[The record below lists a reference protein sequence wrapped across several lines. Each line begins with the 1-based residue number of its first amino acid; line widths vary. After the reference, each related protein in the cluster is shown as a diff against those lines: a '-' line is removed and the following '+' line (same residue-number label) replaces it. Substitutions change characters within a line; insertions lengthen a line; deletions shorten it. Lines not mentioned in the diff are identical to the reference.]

1 MSMIRVENLTFS
13 YPSSYDTI
21 FDNASFQIDTDWKLG
36 FVGRN
41 GRGKTTLLNLFL
53 GKYEYSG
60 KIISSVQFD
69 YFPYPVPDKKRMT
82 EDILQAVCPLA
93 EEWELMREL
102 ASLEVNAEVLWRP
115 FETLSNGEQ
124 TKVLLAALFLNE
136 GHFLLIDEPTNHLDT
151 NAREKVSA
159 YLKKKRGF
167 ILVSHDRRF
176 LDGCV
181 DHILSLNKNTI
192 EIQAGNFSSWL
203 ENFQRQQEFET
214 AQNERLK
221 KDIGRLQQAA
231 RRSSDWSDAVEKSK
245 NGTRNSGSKTDK
257 GYVGHKAAK
266 MMKRSKTIEARQ
278 QQAIEQK
285 STLLKN
291 AETADTLKIHP
302 LTFRSDLL
310 VSFSNVSVIYDG
322 TEICEPV
329 SFEIHQGE
337 RVVIDGKNG
346 SGKSSLLK
354 LLSNDPTEHTGTVTI
369 GSGLVIS
376 YVPQDTS
383 HLNGTLSEFAERN
396 ALDESLFK
404 AVLRKMDFER
414 VQFEKNM
421 RDFSG
426 GQKKKV
432 LIAKSLCEQAHLYVW
447 DEPMN
452 FIDVFSR
459 MQIEQLIKQF
469 APTMLLVEHDL
480 AFREAVAAK
489 VVRLQKTD

>member
-13 YPSSYDTI
+13 YPSSYDTV
-21 FDNASFQIDTDWKLG
+21 FDNATFQIDTDWKLG

-53 GKYEYSG
+53 GKYEYRG

-69 YFPYPVPDKKRMT
+69 YFPYPVSDKKRMT
-82 EDILQAVCPLA
+82 EDILCEVCPFA

-102 ASLEVNAEVLWRP
+102 SYLDVNADVLWRP
-115 FETLSNGEQ
+115 FKTLSNGEQ

-159 YLKKKRGF
+159 YLKKKKGF

-181 DHILSLNKNTI
+181 DHILSLNRATI
-192 EIQAGNFSSWL
+192 EVQSGNFSSWM

-221 KDIGRLQQAA
+221 KDIGRLQQATQ
-231 RRSSDWSDAVEKSK
+231 RSSNWSDAVERNK
-245 NGTRNSGSKTDK
+245 NGTRNSGSKIDK

-266 MMKRSKTIEARQ
+266 MMKRSKTIEVRQ
-278 QQAIEQK
+278 QQAIAQK
-285 STLLKN
+285 SALLKN
-291 AETADTLKIHP
+291 TETVDTLKIHP
-302 LTFRSDLL
+302 LTYHSDLL
-310 VSFSNVSVIYDG
+310 VSFSDVSVIYDG
-322 TEICEPV
+322 TKVCEPV
-329 SFEIHQGE
+329 FFEIHQGE
-337 RVVIDGKNG
+337 RVVIDGQNG
-346 SGKSSLLK
+346 SGKSSLVK
-354 LLSNDPTEHTGTVTI
+354 LLSNYPIEHTGTVAI

-383 HLNGTLSEFAERN
+383 YLNGTLSKFAVKN
-396 ALDESLFK
+396 NLDESLFK
-404 AVLRKMDFER
+404 AILRKMDFER

-421 RDFSG
+421 EDFSG

-447 DEPMN
+447 DEPLN
-452 FIDVFSR
+452 FVDVYSR
-459 MQIEQLIKQF
+459 MQIEQLIKEF
-469 APTMLLVEHDL
+469 APTMLLVEHDS
-480 AFREAVAAK
+480 AFRDAVASK
-489 VVRLQKTD
+489 IVTI

>member
-21 FDNASFQIDTDWKLG
+21 FDNVTFQIDTDWKLG

-41 GRGKTTLLNLFL
+41 GKGKTTLLNLFL
-53 GKYEYSG
+53 GKYEYRG

-69 YFPYPVPDKKRMT
+69 YFPYPVSDKKRMT
-82 EDILQAVCPLA
+82 EDILYEVCPLA

-102 ASLEVNAEVLWRP
+102 SYLDVSADVLWRR

-136 GHFLLIDEPTNHLDT
+136 NHFLLIDEPTNHLDT
-151 NAREKVSA
+151 NAREKVAA
-159 YLKKKRGF
+159 YLKKKKGF

-181 DHILSLNKNTI
+181 DHILSLNRTTI
-192 EIQAGNFSSWL
+192 EVQSGNFSSWM

-221 KDIGRLQQAA
+221 KDIGRLQRAA
-231 RRSSDWSDAVEKSK
+231 QRTSVWSDQIEASK
-245 NGTRNSGSKTDK
+245 YGNGSVDR
-257 GYVGHKAAK
+257 GYLGHKAAK

-285 STLLKN
+285 SSLLKN
-291 AETADTLKIHP
+291 AETVDTLKIHP
-302 LTFRSDLL
+302 LTYHSDLL
-310 VSFSNVSVIYDG
+310 VSFSDVSVIYDS
-322 TEICEPV
+322 TKVCEPV
-329 SFEIHQGE
+329 FFEIHQGE

-354 LLSNDPTEHTGTVTI
+354 LLLNYPIEHTGTVAI
-369 GSGLVIS
+369 GSGLIIS

-383 HLNGTLSEFAERN
+383 HLNGNLSKFAEKN
-396 ALDESLFK
+396 NLDESLFK
-404 AVLRKMDFER
+404 AILRKMDFER
-414 VQFEKNM
+414 VQFGKNM
-421 RDFSG
+421 EDFSG

-447 DEPMN
+447 DEPLN
-452 FIDVFSR
+452 FIDVYSR
-459 MQIEQLIKQF
+459 MQIEHLIKQF
-469 APTMLLVEHDL
+469 APTMLLVEHDI
-480 AFREAVAAK
+480 AFREAIATK
-489 VVRLQKTD
+489 VVKL

>member
-21 FDNASFQIDTDWKLG
+21 FDNATFQIDTDWKLG

-41 GRGKTTLLNLFL
+41 GKGKTTLLNLFL
-53 GKYEYSG
+53 GKYEYRG

-69 YFPYPVPDKKRMT
+69 YFPYPVSDKKRMT
-82 EDILQAVCPLA
+82 EDILYEVCPLA

-102 ASLEVNAEVLWRP
+102 SYLDVSADVLWRR

-136 GHFLLIDEPTNHLDT
+136 NHFLLIDEPTNHLDT
-151 NAREKVSA
+151 NARKKVAA
-159 YLKKKRGF
+159 YLKKKKGF

-181 DHILSLNKNTI
+181 DHILSLNRTTI
-192 EIQAGNFSSWL
+192 EVQSGNFSSWM

-221 KDIGRLQQAA
+221 KDIGRLQRAA
-231 RRSSDWSDAVEKSK
+231 QRTSVWSDRIEASK
-245 NGTRNSGSKTDK
+245 YGNGPVDR
-257 GYVGHKAAK
+257 GYLGHKAAK
-266 MMKRSKTIEARQ
+266 MMKRSKTIEARK

-285 STLLKN
+285 SALLKN
-291 AETADTLKIHP
+291 AETVDTLKIHP
-302 LTFRSDLL
+302 LTHHSDLL
-310 VSFSNVSVIYDG
+310 VSFSDVSVIYDS
-322 TEICEPV
+322 TKVCEPIF
-329 SFEIHQGE
+329 FEIHQGE

-354 LLSNDPTEHTGTVTI
+354 LLLNYPIEHTGTVAI
-369 GSGLVIS
+369 GSGLIIS

-383 HLNGTLSEFAERN
+383 HLNGNLSIFAEKN
-396 ALDESLFK
+396 NLDESLFK
-404 AVLRKMDFER
+404 AILRKMDFER
-414 VQFEKNM
+414 VQFGKNM
-421 RDFSG
+421 EDFSG

-447 DEPMN
+447 DEPLN
-452 FIDVFSR
+452 FIDVYSR
-459 MQIEQLIKQF
+459 MQIEHLIKQF
-469 APTMLLVEHDL
+469 APTMLLVEHDI
-480 AFREAVAAK
+480 AFREAIATK
-489 VVRLQKTD
+489 VVKL

>member
-21 FDNASFQIDTDWKLG
+21 FDNVTFQIDTDWKLG

-41 GRGKTTLLNLFL
+41 GKGKTTLLNLFI
-53 GKYEYSG
+53 GKYEYRG

-69 YFPYPVPDKKRMT
+69 YFPYPVSDKKRMT
-82 EDILQAVCPLA
+82 EDILYEVCPLA

-102 ASLEVNAEVLWRP
+102 SYLDVSADVLWRR

-136 GHFLLIDEPTNHLDT
+136 NHFLLIDEPTNHLDT
-151 NAREKVSA
+151 NAREKVAA
-159 YLKKKRGF
+159 YLKKKKGF

-181 DHILSLNKNTI
+181 DHILSLNRTTI
-192 EIQAGNFSSWL
+192 EVQSGNFSSWM
-203 ENFQRQQEFET
+203 ENFQRQKEFET

-221 KDIGRLQQAA
+221 KDIGRLQRAA
-231 RRSSDWSDAVEKSK
+231 QRTSVWSDQIEASK
-245 NGTRNSGSKTDK
+245 YGNGSVDR
-257 GYVGHKAAK
+257 GYLGHKAAK

-285 STLLKN
+285 SALLKN
-291 AETADTLKIHP
+291 AETVDTLKIHP
-302 LTFRSDLL
+302 LTYHSDLL
-310 VSFSNVSVIYDG
+310 VSFSDVSVIYDS
-322 TEICEPV
+322 TKVCEPV
-329 SFEIHQGE
+329 FFEIHQGE

-354 LLSNDPTEHTGTVTI
+354 LLLNYPIEHTGTVAI
-369 GSGLVIS
+369 GSGLIIS

-383 HLNGTLSEFAERN
+383 HLNGNLSKFAEKN
-396 ALDESLFK
+396 NLDESLFK
-404 AVLRKMDFER
+404 AILRKMDFER
-414 VQFEKNM
+414 VQFGKNM
-421 RDFSG
+421 EDFSG

-447 DEPMN
+447 DEPLN
-452 FIDVFSR
+452 FIDVYSR
-459 MQIEQLIKQF
+459 MQIEHLIKQF
-469 APTMLLVEHDL
+469 APTMLLVEHDI
-480 AFREAVAAK
+480 AFREAIATK
-489 VVRLQKTD
+489 VVKL

>member
-21 FDNASFQIDTDWKLG
+21 FDNVTFQIDTDWKLG

-41 GRGKTTLLNLFL
+41 GKGKTTLLNLFL
-53 GKYEYSG
+53 GKYEYRG

-69 YFPYPVPDKKRMT
+69 YFPYPVSDKKRMT
-82 EDILQAVCPLA
+82 EDILYEVCPLA

-102 ASLEVNAEVLWRP
+102 SYLDVSADVLWRR

-136 GHFLLIDEPTNHLDT
+136 NHFLLIDEPTNHLDT
-151 NAREKVSA
+151 NAREKVAA
-159 YLKKKRGF
+159 YLKKKKGF

-181 DHILSLNKNTI
+181 DHILSLNRTTI
-192 EIQAGNFSSWL
+192 EVQSGNFSSWM
-203 ENFQRQQEFET
+203 ENFQRQQEVET

-221 KDIGRLQQAA
+221 KDIGRLQRAA
-231 RRSSDWSDAVEKSK
+231 QRTSVWSDRIEASK
-245 NGTRNSGSKTDK
+245 YVNGPVDR
-257 GYVGHKAAK
+257 GYLGHKAAK

-285 STLLKN
+285 SALLKN
-291 AETADTLKIHP
+291 AETVDTLKIYP
-302 LTFRSDLL
+302 LTYHSDLL
-310 VSFSNVSVIYDG
+310 VSFSDVSVIYDS
-322 TEICEPV
+322 TKVCEPIF
-329 SFEIHQGE
+329 FEIRQGE

-354 LLSNDPTEHTGTVTI
+354 LLLNYPIEHTGTVAI
-369 GSGLVIS
+369 GSGLIIS

-383 HLNGTLSEFAERN
+383 HLNGNLSKFAEKN
-396 ALDESLFK
+396 NLDESLFK
-404 AVLRKMDFER
+404 AILRKMDFER
-414 VQFEKNM
+414 VQFGKNM
-421 RDFSG
+421 EDFSG

-447 DEPMN
+447 DEPLN
-452 FIDVFSR
+452 FIDVYSR
-459 MQIEQLIKQF
+459 MQIEHLIKQF
-469 APTMLLVEHDL
+469 APTMLLVEHDI
-480 AFREAVAAK
+480 AFREAIATK
-489 VVRLQKTD
+489 VVKL

>member
-21 FDNASFQIDTDWKLG
+21 FDNVNFQIDTDWKLG

-41 GRGKTTLLNLFL
+41 GRGKTTLLNLLL

-60 KIISSVQFD
+60 KITSSVMFD
-69 YFPYPVPDKKRMT
+69 YFPYQVSDKKRMS
-82 EDILQAVCPLA
+82 EDVLHEICPLA

-102 ASLEVNAEVLWRP
+102 SYLDVNADVLLRP

-136 GHFLLIDEPTNHLDT
+136 GRFLLIDEPTNHLDAA
-151 NAREKVSA
+151 ARKKVSS
-159 YLKKKRGF
+159 YLKSKKGF

-181 DHILSLNKNTI
+181 DHILSLNRADI
-192 EIQAGNFSSWL
+192 EVQSGNFSSWM
-203 ENFQRQQEFET
+203 ENFQRQQEFEA

-221 KDIGRLQQAA
+221 KDISHLKKAA
-231 RRSSDWSDAVEKSK
+231 KRSANWSDAVEKSK
-245 NGTRNSGSKTDK
+245 NGTKNSGSEIDK

-266 MMKRSKTIEARQ
+266 MMKRSKTLEARQ
-278 QQAIEQK
+278 HRAIEQK
-285 STLLKN
+285 SALLKN
-291 AETADTLKIHP
+291 AESADILKIHP
-302 LTFRSDLL
+302 LEYHTDLL
-310 VSFSNVSVIYDG
+310 ASFSDVSVMYDG
-322 TEICEPV
+322 NKICEPV
-329 SFEIHQGE
+329 FFEIHRGDRIIIE
-337 RVVIDGKNG
+337 GKNG

-354 LLSNDPTEHTGTVTI
+354 LLSGYPIAHTGTVTI

-383 HLNGTLSEFAERN
+383 HLGGNLSEFAEKN
-396 ALDESLFK
+396 NLDESLFK
-404 AVLRKMDFER
+404 TILRKMDFER
-414 VQFEKNM
+414 VQFEKDM
-421 RDFSG
+421 KDFSG

-447 DEPMN
+447 DEPLN
-452 FIDVFSR
+452 FVDVFSR
-459 MQIEQLIKQF
+459 MQIEKLIESF
-469 APTMLLVEHDL
+469 SPTMLLTEHDI
-480 AFREAVAAK
+480 AFREAAATK
-489 VVRLQKTD
+489 VVRL